1 MDPNYLKNLQSLVGN
16 AVSAVNITGTPSA
29 SGGSLSSAQANSL
42 GGFVTSG
49 PSGLSGPQGPEGQK
63 GKLKF
68 LLVSTH
74 CHQYTGYSKVSYGLI
89 RQLAKIPW
97 LSVTH
102 FAFQKFPNQQFPAD
116 YRPYPAD
123 VDVIDA
129 AAAETP
135 FEQGFGFKQLPDVI
149 KKIPLFGHIT
159 LSESNFYK
167 AILFKDYFNSKWSF
181 NLHVF

>member
-1 MDPNYLKNLQSLVGN
+1 MDSNYLKNLQNLVGN
-16 AVSAVNITGTPSA
+16 AVNITASPSA
-29 SGGSLSSAQANSL
+29 SGGPAGVPMGMASALS
-42 GGFVTSG
+42 GFVTSG
-49 PSGLSGPQGPEGQK
+49 SSGPQGPQGPSVPSGK

-89 RQLAKIPW
+89 RQLAKVPW

-102 FAFQKFPNQQFPAD
+102 FGFQKFPNQQFPGD
-116 YRPYPAD
+116 YRPYPAG

-135 FEQGFGFKQLPDVI
+135 FEQGFGFKQLPEAAH
-149 KKIPLFGHIT
+149 LFDTH
-159 LSESNFYK
+159 E
-167 AILFKDYFNSKWSF
+167 
-181 NLHVF
+181 